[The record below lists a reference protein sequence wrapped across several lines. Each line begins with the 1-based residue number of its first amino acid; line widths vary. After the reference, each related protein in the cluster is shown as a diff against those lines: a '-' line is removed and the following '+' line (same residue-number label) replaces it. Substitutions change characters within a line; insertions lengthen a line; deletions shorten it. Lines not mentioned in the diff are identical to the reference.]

1 VNSRLW
7 SFGCDESFQ
16 GACFGHPFFEASQY
30 TIVEKKSLG
39 IWNMF
44 PLNLLKQI
52 CKNVLHRLKN
62 KGKEDKNGRRL
73 ALVHASS
80 LEN

>member
-1 VNSRLW
+1 
-7 SFGCDESFQ
+7 
-16 GACFGHPFFEASQY
+16 
-30 TIVEKKSLG
+30 
-39 IWNMF
+39 MF